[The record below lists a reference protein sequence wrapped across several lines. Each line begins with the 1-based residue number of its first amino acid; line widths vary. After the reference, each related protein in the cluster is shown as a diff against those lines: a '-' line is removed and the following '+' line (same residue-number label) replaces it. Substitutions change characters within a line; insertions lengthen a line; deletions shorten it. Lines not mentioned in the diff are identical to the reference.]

1 MFNLIEIKKRNV
13 CIMGLMGSGKSIIG
27 KDLSKYSN
35 FKFYDTDREIELKT
49 KKSINE
55 IFERDGESYFRKIE
69 EEICLELLTEKN
81 CIISLGGGSII
92 NKKIRKAIEK
102 NSYSIYLQV
111 KLKNL
116 ENRLKLSKKRPLIN
130 KIENKKKTLENLYNA
145 RQKFYE
151 KADFIVN
158 NDNDKSQALEKIK
171 LRLNSYAKKNVHK
184 E

>member
-1 MFNLIEIKKRNV
+1 MFNLIEIKKKNI

-27 KDLSKYSN
+27 KDLGKYSKL
-35 FKFYDTDREIELKT
+35 KFYDTDKEIELIAE
-49 KKSINE
+49 KSINE
-55 IFERDGESYFRKIE
+55 IFKKYGESYFRKIE
-69 EEICLELLTEKN
+69 EKICLELLTKNN

-92 NKKIRKAIEK
+92 NKNIRKAINQ
-102 NSYSIYLQV
+102 NSYSIYLEV
-111 KLKNL
+111 NLDNL
-116 ENRLKLSKKRPLIN
+116 ENRLKSSKKRPLLN
-130 KIENKKKTLENLYNA
+130 KNSNNKKTLENLYNE